1 MLAKGSRQLSIMA
14 MNPEV
19 YHLFARACP
28 YILIWLM
35 GFLALTIFTLM
46 VRAYRK
52 QENIHRDTMVGG
64 ELPGI
69 PLVLMHSVCFGYS
82 CFLHDWLS
90 ALIFGWWGPGFLV
103 IATLVVA
110 KRQVN
115 WQKIA
120 RATSVTC
127 KLNYLLLV
135 GLFFNYGDYAPIFAY
150 SLWIM
155 HDQVRLAWLQHNAD
169 RTRRVFE
176 DGWIPRICYP
186 LFLFIPFVDS
196 NFPFRW
202 VCAAAASMVCI
213 LWLWGLLR
221 LIKAGFFREKPQ
233 SFTANL
239 RDIVYLTKS

>member
-69 PLVLMHSVCFGYS
+69 LLVLMHSVCFGYS

-135 GLFFNYGDYAPIFAY
+135 GFFSIMAITPRYSLTVCGSCMIRFAWRGCSIMRIAHVASSKMGGFRESVIRFFSLYRLSTPIFHFAGC
-150 SLWIM
+150 
-155 HDQVRLAWLQHNAD
+155 VRLRQVW
-169 RTRRVFE
+169 
-176 DGWIPRICYP
+176 
-186 LFLFIPFVDS
+186 S
-196 NFPFRW
+196 
-202 VCAAAASMVCI
+202 ASCGCGAYCV
-213 LWLWGLLR
+213 
-221 LIKAGFFREKPQ
+221 
-233 SFTANL
+233 
-239 RDIVYLTKS
+239 